1 MEPMLFLSQIFQ
13 IFIAFCLFTT
23 LYGKGNPLRSWA
35 EYTYLAAGTAMSV
48 MWAWTYIK
56 GKAVVGLQAGEL
68 IWIPAV
74 ILGVMM
80 WFRIY
85 PKYSY
90 ISRIPIAF
98 TMGIGMGWTIR
109 TNIFTRFIRQIT
121 ATIVPLF
128 DQGPM
133 WLFERTVISVGI
145 ITMMSFFL
153 YTTEIKG
160 AHKWSAT
167 FGEYFMYLAFGAVFA
182 GTFMGRLGLFVGH
195 MQSYMFPV
203 WKQPYTIAIALLV
216 FVAMLYLERSGWGA
230 KLSAS

>member
-1 MEPMLFLSQIFQ
+1 METWTFLSQIFQ

-35 EYTYLAAGTAMSV
+35 EYSYLAAGTAMSV
-48 MWAWTYIK
+48 MWAWTYIRNH
-56 GKAVVGLQAGEL
+56 AVVGLQAGEL
-68 IWIPAV
+68 IWIPAI
-74 ILGVMM
+74 ILGLMM
-80 WFRIY
+80 WFRIH

-90 ISRIPIAF
+90 ISRLPIAF

-109 TNIFTRFIRQIT
+109 TNIFTRFITQIS

-128 DQGPM
+128 DQGTM
-133 WLFERTVISVGI
+133 WIFQRTVIAVGI
-145 ITMMSFFL
+145 ITMMSFFI

-160 AHKWSAT
+160 PHLWSAT

-203 WKQPYTIAIALLV
+203 WKQPYTIAIAILV
-216 FVAMLYLERSGWGA
+216 FVVMLWLDRSGLGE
-230 KLSAS
+230 KLSA

>member
-1 MEPMLFLSQIFQ
+1 MEQWTFISQIFQ

-35 EYTYLAAGTAMSV
+35 EYSYLAAGTAMSV
-48 MWAWTYIK
+48 MWAWTYIRNH
-56 GKAVVGLQAGEL
+56 AVIGLQAGEL
-68 IWIPAV
+68 IWIPAI
-74 ILGVMM
+74 ILGLMM

-98 TMGIGMGWTIR
+98 TIGIGMAWTIR
-109 TNIFTRFIRQIT
+109 TSIFTQFISQIS
-121 ATIVPLF
+121 ATIVPIF

-133 WLFERTVISVGI
+133 WLFERTVIAVGV

-153 YTTEIKG
+153 YTMEIKG
-160 AHKWSAT
+160 PHLWSAT

-203 WKQPYTIAIALLV
+203 WKQPYTIGILLLV
-216 FVAMLYLERSGWGA
+216 FVVMLALERTGWGA
-230 KLSAS
+230 KLSA

>member
-1 MEPMLFLSQIFQ
+1 METWTFISQIFQ

-35 EYTYLAAGTAMSV
+35 EYSYLAAGTAMSV
-48 MWAWTYIK
+48 MWAWNYIRDH
-56 GKAVVGLQAGEL
+56 AVVGLQAGEL
-68 IWIPAV
+68 IWIPSI
-74 ILGVMM
+74 ILGLMM
-80 WFRIY
+80 WFRIS

-98 TMGIGMGWTIR
+98 TIGIGMGWTIR
-109 TNIFTRFIRQIT
+109 TNIFTQFITQIS
-121 ATIVPLF
+121 ATIVPMF
-128 DQGPM
+128 DQGAM
-133 WLFERTVISVGI
+133 YLFERTVVAVGI
-145 ITMMSFFL
+145 ITMMSFFI

-160 AHKWSAT
+160 PHLWSAT

-203 WKQPYTIAIALLV
+203 WKQPYTLGIAILV
-216 FVAMLYLERSGWGA
+216 FVAMLLLDRSGLGE
-230 KLSAS
+230 KLSA